1 MKINHKIKLKNS
13 DLQTIPPYDFKS
25 LESKLENNTL
35 LKSDRK
41 QICEIISNFELI
53 SNFVQQK
60 MVEEFN
66 KASGLLGASSERL
79 PAYLFDN
86 IEPTDAEKE
95 ALAIDAANDEN
106 CDNLPST
113 DGLDHEDTKGTTA
126 TNDEDEEKSLR
137 PKKRK
142 LNGEGASKT
151 FTHSLSE
158 QQSTCPCCQG
168 KMHKTYTMSKTIVVS
183 VPTLETEVHEIEQAR
198 CLECETKVTAAAP
211 ERLNQCIGRFHHS
224 AIAAL
229 AAMRYQFGMPS
240 LRLETF
246 TSYVGL
252 SIPDS
257 TQWMIF
263 ELASNKLLKF
273 YQFLAKEAAIGKVQ
287 HVDDTSAL
295 IIDLAKRIEQEK
307 INALKDGRDPK
318 KIRSGI
324 HTTSLVSRLPDGDIC
339 FYSSGLHHAGE
350 IVGKLLGNRD
360 SSIADEVILMSDA
373 LSHNKSK
380 LKTVDV
386 VVNLALCNAHARR
399 NFYEL
404 KDDFQKQIDWLLL
417 MYAEVFKNDRK
428 SKNMTP
434 NERLVFHQNYS
445 LPIMNDMKRK
455 LSDDLDIHKVVEPNS
470 RLGVA
475 YKYFI
480 NHFDEL
486 CAFAR
491 FENAPVTNN
500 LCERILKAAI
510 RHRRN
515 SLFFKNTLGALVAD
529 IFMSILI
536 TAHHNKVNPIQYL
549 TDLLNYSEKVNLAPR
564 DWLPWNYKNTVEALK
579 LVGAQA

>member
-1 MKINHKIKLKNS
+1 MKIQHNIKIKKS
-13 DLQTIPPYDFKS
+13 DLQTMKSFDFTS
-25 LESKLENNTL
+25 LQNKLENDQLTQHD
-35 LKSDRK
+35 KS
-41 QICEIISNFELI
+41 QLNEIISNHKLI
-53 SNFVQQK
+53 IEYVQQ
-60 MVEEFN
+60 EITEQFN
-66 KASGLLGASSERL
+66 NASGLLGLSSERL
-79 PAYLFDN
+79 PAHLFEDV
-86 IEPTDAEKE
+86 EPTDDEKK
-95 ALAIDAANDEN
+95 ALDEDTAD
-106 CDNLPST
+106 CTEQPST
-113 DGLDHEDTKGTTA
+113 DNPRNEDAEKGVA
-126 TNDEDEEKSLR
+126 NGDDEEKTNR

-142 LNGEGASKT
+142 LNGDVTSKT
-151 FTHSLSE
+151 FKHALSE
-158 QQSTCPCCQG
+158 QQAICPCCRG
-168 KMHKTYTMSKTIVVS
+168 KMHKSYTLSKTIVVS
-183 VPTLETEVHEIEQAR
+183 VPTLETEVHEVEQAR
-198 CLECETKVTAAAP
+198 CLECDTKATATAP

-224 AIAAL
+224 AVAAL

-257 TQWMIF
+257 TQWMLF
-263 ELASNKLLKF
+263 EAASNKLLKF
-273 YQFLAKEAAIGKVQ
+273 YQFFAKEAATGKVQ
-287 HVDDTSAL
+287 HVDDTFAL
-295 IIDLAKRIEQEK
+295 IIEQAKRIEQEK
-307 INALKDGRDPK
+307 VNALKEGLDPK

-324 HTTSLVSRLPDGDIC
+324 HTTALVSRLPGGDIC

-360 SSIADEVILMSDA
+360 SSVEDEVILMSDA

-380 LKTVDV
+380 LKTVNV
-386 VVNLALCNAHARR
+386 TVNSALCNAHARR

-404 KDDFQKQIDWLLL
+404 KDDFQKQVDWLLL

-428 SKNMTP
+428 TKDMSP
-434 NERLVFHQNYS
+434 AVRLVFHQKNS
-445 LPIMNDMKRK
+445 LPIMLEMKKK
-455 LSDDLDIHKVVEPNS
+455 LSDDLDVHKVVEPNS
-470 RLGVA
+470 KLGVA

-480 NHFDEL
+480 KHFDDL

-549 TDLLNYSEKVNLAPR
+549 TDLLNYSEKVNMAPR
-564 DWLPWNYKNTVEALK
+564 DWLPWNYKITVDTLK
-579 LVGAQA
+579 KAGAPA